1 MRYLIFILLIAA
13 VIFTTGCTGENRM
26 TDITSNTSNQTPID
40 LHKTVDLS
48 ALQAKYGI
56 YGSCSDVSRTFLEIS
71 QNDAIYKCSDPT
83 KPIQF
88 DNQDCFFNGFYIDS
102 KVRYDL
108 TSLSTE
114 VCAREE
120 AGRK

>member
-56 YGSCSDVSRTFLEIS
+56 YGCIKNFFG
-71 QNDAIYKCSDPT
+71 NFT
-83 KPIQF
+83 K
-88 DNQDCFFNGFYIDS
+88 
-102 KVRYDL
+102 
-108 TSLSTE
+108 
-114 VCAREE
+114 
-120 AGRK
+120 